1 VYEIVQLDTI
11 EQYKIHHLMPDKRFQ
26 DKVVMIELNMQLLQ
40 NSSDQKVSNHLQLV
54 FEQELVEMS
63 N

>member
-1 VYEIVQLDTI
+1 
-11 EQYKIHHLMPDKRFQ
+11 
-26 DKVVMIELNMQLLQ
+26 MIELNMQLLQ